1 MVQIVLNAA
10 VAVLV
15 AAAFLTTASGALCGD
30 GSRTQRV
37 PVRANIRRP
46 RGN

>member
-1 MVQIVLNAA
+1 MVQIILNAA

-15 AAAFLTTASGALCGD
+15 AAAFFTTASATLCGGD
-30 GSRTQRV
+30 RRPQRV
-37 PVRANIRRP
+37 AVRANTRRP